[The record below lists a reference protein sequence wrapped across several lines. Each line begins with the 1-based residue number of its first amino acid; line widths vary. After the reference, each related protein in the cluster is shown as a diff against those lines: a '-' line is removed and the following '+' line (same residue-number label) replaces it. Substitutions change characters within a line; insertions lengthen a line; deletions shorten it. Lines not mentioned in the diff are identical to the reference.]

1 MGEMLHGRAW
11 QRLRSDSDE
20 ELWFPIFRGV
30 FFRVNWWVCLRPTTL
45 THTHLFIDWLRAS
58 GKYATPHSAPVLEWL
73 QEQRLDVAMRWEISS
88 DLTEAKRRPRYAAWI
103 GPHAAGRSRS

>member
-1 MGEMLHGRAW
+1 LEAVVQDTIEACAFTELGQKASGLEPGDAW
-11 QRLRSDSDE
+11 PL
-20 ELWFPIFRGV
+20 
-30 FFRVNWWVCLRPTTL
+30 L
-45 THTHLFIDWLRAS
+45 THTHLFIDWLRGA
-58 GKYATPHSAPVLEWL
+58 GKYATPRRQRAPVLEWQ

>member
-1 MGEMLHGRAW
+1 MHGP
-11 QRLRSDSDE
+11 L
-20 ELWFPIFRGV
+20 
-30 FFRVNWWVCLRPTTL
+30 L
-45 THTHLFIDWLRAS
+45 THTHLFIDRLRGA

-73 QEQRLDVAMRWEISS
+73 QEQRLDVAARWEISS